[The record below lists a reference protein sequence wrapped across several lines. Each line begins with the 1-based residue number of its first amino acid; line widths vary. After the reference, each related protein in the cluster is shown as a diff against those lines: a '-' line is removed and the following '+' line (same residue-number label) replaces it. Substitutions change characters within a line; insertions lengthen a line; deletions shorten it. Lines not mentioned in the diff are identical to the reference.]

1 MRKLIA
7 TLFLLWLMLPLK
19 AEMPQGDRTL
29 GTATEV
35 APGFFGPNAF
45 PVPDMLPGRADSVMT
60 IELAADGYLGYMGA
74 RTADLFA
81 RVRVPL
87 FSKRANLSIWMPVQ
101 EWYSDSLG
109 RGHGTGDVYISTD
122 IQLWK
127 ARRYGPDVALRVGI
141 KTASGEQYQLK
152 RHFDSPGYWFDLSL
166 GRSFYVRDWEMRVG
180 ATAGF
185 LCWQTGVERQ
195 NDAVYYGLQALARY
209 KYVEAALTW
218 SGYVGWE
225 NAGDRPMTLKARLA
239 GHAEGLSPYVEYG
252 YGIKDFPYHQIR
264 VGLQYNLDI
273 IGRAAARK
281 TDKNK

>member
-1 MRKLIA
+1 
-7 TLFLLWLMLPLK
+7 
-19 AEMPQGDRTL
+19 MPQGDRTL

-45 PVPDMLPGRADSVMT
+45 PVPDMLTGRVDTALTM
-60 IELAADGYLGYMGA
+60 ELAADGYLGYTGA
-74 RTADLFA
+74 NTADLFA
-81 RVRVPL
+81 RVHVPL
-87 FSKRANLSIWMPVQ
+87 FTDRVNLSLWMPVQ

-166 GRSFYVRDWEMRVG
+166 GRSFSVSDLEFRLA

-195 NDAVYYGLQALARY
+195 NDAVYYGLQGLARY
-209 KYVEAALTW
+209 KFIEAGLTW

-225 NAGDRPMTLKARLA
+225 DLGDHPMTIKARVA
-239 GHAEGLSPYVEYG
+239 GHVQAFTPYVEYG

-264 VGLQYNLDI
+264 VGLRYDLDI
-273 IGRAAARK
+273 LGMAAARK
-281 TDKNK
+281 ANKGNK